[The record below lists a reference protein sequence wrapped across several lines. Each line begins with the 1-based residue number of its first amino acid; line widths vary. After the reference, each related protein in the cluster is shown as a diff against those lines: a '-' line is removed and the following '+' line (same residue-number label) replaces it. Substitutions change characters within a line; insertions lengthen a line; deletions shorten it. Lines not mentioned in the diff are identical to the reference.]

1 MESSKG
7 SFPLLCQRG
16 ALTQGHVGKS
26 PHASSLDGSVPLKAN
41 CLMPASSEV
50 HCCSLALLA
59 LSFSLCSRPPA
70 QVAVVLS
77 LSRHPPGDS
86 WVPGNRIGPPREE
99 RRAGTGFCNKE
110 KDVPQAPRLDFS
122 NSAVCYG
129 LGLTG
134 SGLFLVALKQKFQGV
149 SPS

>member
-1 MESSKG
+1 MGSWKSPRG

-16 ALTQGHVGKS
+16 ALTQGHVGKF
-26 PHASSLDGSVPLKAN
+26 PHASSLEGSVPLKAN

-70 QVAVVLS
+70 QVAVVLA
-77 LSRHPPGDS
+77 LSHHPPGDA
-86 WVPGNRIGPPREE
+86 WVPGNRIGPPGKE
-99 RRAGTGFCNKE
+99 RRAGTGFCNEE
-110 KDVPQAPRLDFS
+110 KDVPWAPSLDFS
-122 NSAVCYG
+122 NSAVFYT
-129 LGLTG
+129 LGLQ
-134 SGLFLVALKQKFQGV
+134 LVAFKQEFQGV